1 MKIHTH
7 SSALALAPIAVAL
20 VATVMP
26 AGAFAQQIQAQ
37 EVQPE
42 ATPAVRTGHTE
53 IHPYIEVAQIFTAQL
68 EPVNDSV
75 TYTSVAAGVD
85 ATTRGRNSAASAS
98 VRYERRF
105 GYDNSFRDSDTVSGV
120 ARASVGLGSP
130 NITIEGGALA
140 ARTRVDSNGVATTG
154 AFAQN
159 DRETSQVYSGYVGPS
174 IRSRQG
180 ALEVEGHYRFG
191 YTRVESPDVIVAV
204 PAGPA
209 RVDLADESTT
219 HMASARVGLAPRT
232 VLPVGMGV
240 GGGWNE
246 QNTSNLDQRVRD
258 RHARAD
264 VTLPVSES
272 LALVGGVGYE
282 DVEIS
287 SRDAQR
293 DPVTGAPVIGSDGR
307 YVTDKTAPR
316 QIAYKTDGLIWD
328 AGVMWRPSRRTSLQ
342 AFVGKRYDS
351 TTYYG
356 SFAYAPDSR
365 SSLNISVYDGIQ
377 TFGGVITDRLA
388 GLPAQFQAIRNPFSG
403 DIGGCVASTQG
414 NNCTGGAFGSLNS
427 AVFRDRGVALSY
439 GRDLGRTQFGL
450 GAGYDRR
457 KFIAA
462 TGTVL
467 AAANGIVDENYWAAA
482 YAGTRLDQRSS
493 ITANLYA
500 SMYDSGLSG
509 DRAIGYSASLA
520 YARQLI
526 AGLSGTAALGLDGV
540 SQDNL
545 PDLQSASALVGLRYT
560 F

>member
-1 MKIHTH
+1 MHIQAHT
-7 SSALALAPIAVAL
+7 SSLALALVAL
-20 VATVMP
+20 ALPSGVH
-26 AGAFAQQIQAQ
+26 AQQIQA
-37 EVQPE
+37 EDVQPE
-42 ATPAVRTGHTE
+42 GKPAVRTSHVE
-53 IHPYIEVAQIFTAQL
+53 IQPYIEAAQIFTAQL

-85 ATTRGRNSAASAS
+85 ATMRGRNSAASAA

-105 GYDNSFRDSDTVSGV
+105 GYDDNFRDSDTVSGV

-130 NITIEGGALA
+130 NVTIEAGALA
-140 ARTRVDSNGVATTG
+140 SRTRVDSNGVATSG

-174 IRSRQG
+174 VRSRQG
-180 ALEVEGHYRFG
+180 PVEVEGHYRFG
-191 YTRVESPDVIVAV
+191 YTRVESPDVIVAA

-219 HMASARVGLAPRT
+219 HMASARGVLAPRT
-232 VLPVGMGV
+232 VLPVGVGV

-258 RHARAD
+258 RHVRAD
-264 VTLPVSES
+264 VTLPVTES
-272 LALVGGVGYE
+272 IALVGGVGYE
-282 DVEIS
+282 DVEVS
-287 SRDAQR
+287 SRDALR
-293 DPVTGAPVIGSDGR
+293 DPVTGVPVIGPDGR
-307 YVTDKTAPR
+307 YVTDDTAPR
-316 QIAYKTDGLIWD
+316 RIAYEPDGLIWD

-356 SFAYAPDSR
+356 SFAYAPNSR
-365 SSLNISVYDGIQ
+365 ESFNVSVYDGIH

-388 GLPAQFQAIRNPFSG
+388 GLPAQFRAIRNPFSG
-403 DIGGCVASTQG
+403 DIGGCVSSTQG
-414 NNCTGGAFGSLNS
+414 NNCLGGAFGSLNS
-427 AVFRDRGVALSY
+427 AVFRDRGISLSY
-439 GRDLGRTQFGL
+439 GLDLGRTQLGL

-457 KFIAA
+457 TFIAA

-467 AAANGIVDENYWAAA
+467 AAANGIVDENYWAAV
-482 YAGTRLDQRSS
+482 YAGTRLDERSS
-493 ITANLYA
+493 ITGNLYA

-526 AGLSGTAALGLDGV
+526 AGLSGTAAVGLDGV
-540 SQDNL
+540 YQDNL
-545 PDLQSASALVGLRYT
+545 PDIQSASALVGLRYS